1 MRKLAPP
8 PTAEV
13 PRPRKR
19 PSRVRAE
26 NTVEVI
32 LEAAA
37 QVLEVAGLEGYTT
50 NHIAERAGVSI
61 GSLYQYFPN
70 KDAVTVALIERDAS
84 TLADALLALDR
95 SEWKATLLAMI
106 ELVAEHDRCRPRL
119 ARLLDSEE
127 VRMRAESVQRQSAE
141 KIRIFL
147 EDLLGKAAEFPL
159 PVAVIVSDL
168 MALTRGLSNG
178 SAASSDPTMLA
189 RRIEW
194 AVLGYLELAARSSH
208 PAR

>member
-1 MRKLAPP
+1 
-8 PTAEV
+8 
-13 PRPRKR
+13 
-19 PSRVRAE
+19 
-26 NTVEVI
+26 VEVI

-37 QVLEVAGLEGYTT
+37 QVLEAAGLEGYTT

-84 TLADALLALDR
+84 TLAEALLALDR
-95 SEWKATLLAMI
+95 SEWKATLLTMI

-141 KIRIFL
+141 KIRVFL
-147 EDLLGKAAEFPL
+147 EDLLGEAAEFPL

-178 SAASSDPTMLA
+178 SAASDPTMLA